1 MAIELSYVLIT
12 PHSIVKSR
20 TGGIIARI
28 LSRTD
33 VELVSAQI
41 FAPEESLVQEFADS
55 INDHDLYGLPEKKAQ
70 LFRDYILENLMPSDG
85 RRHRTML
92 LLFKGED
99 AREKIYKIC
108 GGLYE
113 VRYIDHGETAGETVR
128 DTYAD
133 IIWAD
138 KEKTVVKYF
147 EPAVIVARTKESIAF
162 TLKMFSKYLKTQPN
176 IVENMKHLNPVN
188 IERTLVII
196 KPDNWNYAS
205 SRPGSIIDM
214 FSRTGL
220 RIIGCKMFR
229 MSVAQALEFYGP
241 VKDVLIEKLSESI
254 GEKAIKSLEKQFDF
268 HMTSETRKT
277 ICNSFGKDFAV
288 DQFES
293 IVEFMSGTKP
303 SHCQESELEDPGKVK
318 CMVLIY
324 EGENAVDRIRQ
335 VLGATDPTK
344 AEGGTIRKEFGS
356 NVMVNSAHASD
367 SAENAKREMGI
378 IKVDEN
384 TLSLRIDEFFEEY
397 GET

>member
-33 VELVSAQI
+33 LELVSAQI
-41 FAPEESLVQEFADS
+41 FAPEESLVREFADS
-55 INDHDLYGLPEKKAQ
+55 VNDHELYGLPQKKAK
-70 LFRDYILENLMPSDG
+70 LFQDYILENLMPSDG

-92 LLFKGED
+92 LLFKGEE
-99 AREKIYKIC
+99 AREKIYRIC

-113 VRYIDHGETAGETVR
+113 VDYIDRGETAGETVR

-133 IIWAD
+133 IIWSD
-138 KEKTVVKYF
+138 KEKTIVKYF
-147 EPAVIVARTKESIAF
+147 EPAVLVARTPKSIAF
-162 TLKMFSKYLKTQPN
+162 TLKMFSRYLKTQPN
-176 IVENMKHLNPVN
+176 IVENMKHINPVN

-196 KPDNWNYAS
+196 KPDNWEFSS

-241 VKDVLIEKLSESI
+241 VKDVLIEKLSETFGS
-254 GEKAIKSLEKQFDF
+254 KAVTLLQDQFDI
-268 HMTSETRKT
+268 KLDDT
-277 ICNSFGKDFAV
+277 IKENITDGFGKYYAIN
-288 DQFES
+288 QFES

-303 SHCQESELEDPGKVK
+303 SQCSDCELENPGKVK
-318 CMVLIY
+318 SMILIY
-324 EGENAVDRIRQ
+324 EGENAVTKIRQ

-384 TLSLRIDEFFEEY
+384 TLSLRIDEYYEEFD
-397 GET
+397 E

>member
-33 VELVSAQI
+33 LELVSAQI
-41 FAPEESLVQEFADS
+41 FAPEESLVKEFAES
-55 INDHDLYGLPEKKAQ
+55 VNDYELYGLPQQKAK
-70 LFRDYILENLMPSDG
+70 LFQDYILENFMPSDG

-113 VRYIDHGETAGETVR
+113 VRYIEKGETAGETVR

-138 KEKTVVKYF
+138 NDKTIVKYF
-147 EPAVIVARTKESIAF
+147 EPAVIVARTPKSIAF
-162 TLKMFSKYLKTQPN
+162 TLKMFSRYLKTQPN
-176 IVENMKHLNPVN
+176 IVENIKHLVPN

-196 KPDNWNYAS
+196 KPDNWKGAS

-241 VKDVLIEKLSESI
+241 VKDVLVEKLSETM
-254 GEKAIKSLEKQFDF
+254 GEKAIKTLEKQFDMR
-268 HMTSETRKT
+268 MTSESRKA
-277 ICNSFGKDFAV
+277 ICSSFGKDFAV

-303 SHCQESELEDPGKVK
+303 SHCPENELEDPGKVK

-367 SAENAKREMGI
+367 SVENARREMGI
-378 IKVDEN
+378 IKVDIN
-384 TLSLRIDEFFEEY
+384 TMAERIDEYYEEY
-397 GET
+397 GEE